1 MTAEPTSAYFQTERL
16 VQQEQRVERIEQ
28 RIDTLVPA
36 VEKISECLERLVRLE
51 ERHSETREA
60 INRVVTDISRVQD
73 LVTDIRLRMPDNL
86 DKRLHQIEVTVP
98 GLVEMRRWVV
108 TGVLSVLGL
117 FGGSAL
123 ILLFNLPR

>member
-1 MTAEPTSAYFQTERL
+1 MTAEPTSSYFQTERL

-28 RIDTLVPA
+28 RVDTLVPA

-60 INRVVTDISRVQD
+60 LNRVAVDISKVQD
-73 LVTDIRLRMPDNL
+73 MVTDIRLHLPDNL
-86 DKRLHQIEVTVP
+86 DKRLHQIEVTIP

-108 TGVLSVLGL
+108 AGVLSALGL
-117 FGGSAL
+117 FGGSAIV
-123 ILLFNLPR
+123 ILFQLPK

>member
-1 MTAEPTSAYFQTERL
+1 MTAESTSSYFQTERL

-28 RIDTLVPA
+28 RVDTLVPA

-60 INRVVTDISRVQD
+60 INRVTVDISKVQD
-73 LVTDIRLRMPDNL
+73 MVTDIRLRLPDNL
-86 DKRLHQIEVTVP
+86 DKRLHQVEVTIP

-108 TGVLSVLGL
+108 TGALSVLGL
-117 FGGSAL
+117 FGGSAIV
-123 ILLFNLPR
+123 ILFHLPK